1 MQERHVITMEKKISH
16 KKSQL
21 VYGIG
26 IAAIIS
32 GAFLGLI
39 VACCAADM
47 NAFSAILAGAS
58 CVNLFVF
65 GILLHAFSSIVRASE
80 IFRAEHGDETV
91 FEKVIPEDNGQKDNS
106 QN

>member
-1 MQERHVITMEKKISH
+1 MEKKISH

-21 VYGIG
+21 VYSIG
-26 IAAIIS
+26 IAAIVL

-47 NAFSAILAGAS
+47 KAFSAILAGAS
-58 CVNLFVF
+58 CVNLFVI
-65 GILLHAFSSIVRASE
+65 GILLHGFSSIVRASE
-80 IFRAEHGDETV
+80 IFRAEHGDETA
-91 FEKVIPEDNGQKDNS
+91 FETVAPDDNGQNDNS